1 MGSKAFAVFA
11 LFLTILM
18 IGQATIDCM
27 IGRIMAIIGETGV
40 WCTCIAT
47 IFENHKSDDE
57 EEDEENEI

>member
-1 MGSKAFAVFA
+1 MGSKAFAIFA

-27 IGRIMAIIGETGV
+27 VGRIMAIIGETGV

-47 IFENHKSDDE
+47 IFNNYTDDN
-57 EEDEENEI
+57 D